1 MQIDWLTVIGL
12 VLIVEGMMPLLFPK
26 MWQNYIRKLAVEPI
40 SGIRFVGGVLFVL
53 GIVLLMFR

>member
-1 MQIDWLTVIGL
+1 MQIEWLTVIGL

-26 MWQNYIRKLAVEPI
+26 IWQNYIRKLADEPI